1 MRFVVLDTS
10 LDARL
15 EALAKAA
22 ETYVDEAFG
31 AQLAL
36 VPITPKTLPHFI
48 LDRYRLWQ
56 GHLQGR
62 TMLVMALREV
72 LPAVSG
78 ATAQY
83 LKHRDLVRRELGADL
98 VLLLLDRANGAIRRQ
113 MMERKIGFLAPG
125 AQIYV
130 PEAFLDLRE
139 RAPTFAIANGESI
152 SPTTQMLIIAFLLR
166 KVTEDG
172 NLTELANE
180 MGVSIMSV
188 SRTLDE
194 LEALQLAKAHQVG
207 RQRRLHMLLGGRE
220 LWDKVH
226 DRLQSPLR
234 KVRVVSTAHG
244 AEIGPLAGT
253 SALAHYTM
261 LGEPQVETRAV
272 LGASWKRIEA
282 TYAIRPAT
290 PFDDD
295 RVEIQTWT
303 YDPQPLAHDGV
314 VDRLSLYLS
323 IRNDPDERVAQA
335 ADELLETFPW

>member
-1 MRFVVLDTS
+1 MRDVVLDTI

-15 EALAKAA
+15 EALAEAA

-36 VPITPKTLPHFI
+36 VPIAPKTLPHFI

-56 GHLQGR
+56 GQLQGR
-62 TMLVMALREV
+62 TILVMAFREV
-72 LPAVSG
+72 LPPGSG

-98 VLLLLDRANGAIRRQ
+98 VLLLLDRAPNIIRRQ

-139 RAPTFAIANGESI
+139 RAPTFAIAHGESI
-152 SPTTQMLIIAFLLR
+152 SPTTQMLIIALLLH

-180 MGVSIMSV
+180 MSVSIMSL

-194 LEALQLAKAHQVG
+194 LEALQLAKAHHVG
-207 RQRRLHMLLGGRE
+207 RQRRLHMLFGGRE
-220 LWDKVH
+220 LWDRIQA
-226 DRLQSPLR
+226 RLQSPLR
-234 KVRVVSTAHG
+234 KVRIVSAANG
-244 AEIGPLAGT
+244 AEIGLLAGE

-261 LGEPQVETRAV
+261 LGEPQVETRAI

-282 TYAIRPAT
+282 DYALKPAT

-295 RVEIQTWT
+295 RVEVQTWT
-303 YDPQPLAHDGV
+303 YDPVPLAEKGF

-323 IRNDPDERVAQA
+323 IRNAPDERVAQA
-335 ADELLETFPW
+335 ADELLETFSW

>member
-1 MRFVVLDTS
+1 MNCVVLDMN

-15 EALAKAA
+15 EALAEAA

-31 AQLAL
+31 TQLGL
-36 VPITPKTLPHFI
+36 VPIAPKSLPHFI

-56 GHLQGR
+56 GKLQGR
-62 TMLVMALREV
+62 TILVMALREV
-72 LPAVSG
+72 LPTGSG

-83 LKHRDLVRRELGADL
+83 LKHRDLVRHELGADI
-98 VLLLLDRANGAIRRQ
+98 VLLLLDRAPNILRRQ

-139 RAPTFAIANGESI
+139 RAPTFAIAHGESI
-152 SPTTQMLIIAFLLR
+152 SPTTQQLLLAHLQHQPL
-166 KVTEDG
+166 EDR

-180 MGVSIMSV
+180 LGVSIMSI

-194 LEALQLAKAHQVG
+194 LEAMQLAKAHHVG
-207 RQRRLHMLLGGRE
+207 RQRRLHMLLGGRD

-244 AEIGPLAGT
+244 VEIGPLAGT
-253 SALAHYTM
+253 SALARYTM

-282 TYAIRPAT
+282 DYALRPAT

-303 YDPQPLAHDGV
+303 YDPQMLAQDGV

>member
-1 MRFVVLDTS
+1 MRDVVLDMN

-15 EALAKAA
+15 EALAEAA

-36 VPITPKTLPHFI
+36 VPITPKSLPHFI

-56 GHLQGR
+56 GKLQGR
-62 TMLVMALREV
+62 TILVMAVREV
-72 LPAVSG
+72 LSPGSG

-83 LKHRDLVRRELGADL
+83 LKHRDLVRRELSADL
-98 VLLLLDRANGAIRRQ
+98 VLLLLDRAPGAIRRQ
-113 MMERKIGFLAPG
+113 MMERKIGFLVPG

-139 RAPTFAIANGESI
+139 RAPAFAIAHGESI
-152 SPTTQMLIIAFLLR
+152 SPTTQQLLLAHLQHQPL
-166 KVTEDG
+166 EDR

-180 MGVSIMSV
+180 LGVSIMSI

-194 LEALQLAKAHQVG
+194 LEAMQLAKAQHVG
-207 RQRRLHMLLGGRE
+207 RQRRLHMLLGGRD
-220 LWDKVH
+220 LWDAIQA
-226 DRLQSPLR
+226 RLQSPLR
-234 KVRVVSTAHG
+234 KVRVVSGAHG
-244 AEIGPLAGT
+244 AKIGPLAGE

-261 LGEPQVETRAV
+261 LGEPQVETRAI

-282 TYAIRPAT
+282 DYALRPAT

-295 RVEIQTWT
+295 RVEVQTWT
-303 YDPQPLAHDGV
+303 YDPVPLAEKGF

-323 IRNDPDERVAQA
+323 IRNAPDERVAQA